1 VLQSLL
7 NGDEQGA
14 IEKAA
19 RLQDIFGRDNL
30 FVELQDHGLQAQRET
45 NPKLIEIAKKIGAP
59 LLATNDS
66 HYTHQEDHEAHDAL
80 LCVQTGALLSDAK
93 RFKFEGS
100 EHYLK
105 TAAEMRYLFR
115 EVPSACDN
123 TLWIAERADLQIEF
137 GKPLLPNFPVPEGF
151 DDASYLEH
159 LTWEGAKKRWGDQLP
174 NDAVERLS
182 YELKV
187 INDMGFASYFL
198 ITWDLIKHARDAG
211 IRVGPGRGSAA
222 GCAVAYCLWITDLD
236 PIKYDLLFE
245 RFLNPSRVSMP
256 DIDMDFDSRYR
267 DEMIRY
273 AAERYGR
280 DHVAQI
286 ITFGT
291 IKARN
296 AVRDAA
302 RVLGYPY
309 GVGDKLAKAMPP
321 MVMGRDTP
329 LKYCFEQHPKYTDGY
344 KAAAD
349 LRAMYD
355 TDPDLKKV
363 IDVARGLEGL
373 KRSDGIHAAAV
384 VITKDPV
391 TDYVP
396 IQRKP
401 ESGQDPADAPVVTQY
416 EMHGVEDLGL
426 LKMDFLGLRNLDVIT
441 DAEAMIRAQRDP
453 GFVVEE
459 ISLDDQAT
467 FDLLSRGDTIGVFQL
482 ESPPMRQLL
491 KAMAPNS
498 FEDVSAVLALYRPGP
513 MSVNMHYDYADRKN
527 GRKPVEYFHEDAK
540 EVLHDTYGLMIY
552 QESVMRVAQKFAGY
566 SLAEADNLRK
576 ACLPAGSR
584 ILTKSR
590 GYVPIEKLMSM
601 SDRRVQTIDTDSSN
615 SRYEAVEDVWSVGV
629 KPVYRITTR
638 TGHTIEATGEHPFL
652 IEDRWVELRSI
663 RPGDLIGV
671 AGRTTTNGGAKL
683 AWHEVE
689 LAANEAG
696 SWYLDAD
703 MSLLD
708 RIVNGPRDKVERF
721 LGLYFCADGWADE
734 AGCHFGSKSLQVCQ
748 SLKRMLLRFGIVAN
762 LHHRDVPGH
771 GRHWTLSVADKGH
784 AKEFA
789 RVVEPHLT
797 TVKYA
802 KVRRWL
808 HEWANTQGSSATCI
822 GIPTAF
828 VRSELER
835 RRSVTGR
842 SKRSLGIDGGGL
854 FTTRLVHR
862 NTLDGLLYSER
873 LEDLRTGDL
882 LWDTV
887 VSVEYSRD
895 VECFDFRMA
904 NPDRPYAVV
913 EDFLVHN
920 CGKKIRELMAKERDA
935 FEAGV
940 ERTGYGKDLGPML
953 FDIIEKF
960 ADYAFNKSHT
970 FGYGLVTYQTAYLKA
985 HYPVE
990 YIACLLTSVKNNLDK
1005 AATYLSD
1012 CRSMGIKVLP
1022 PDVNRSMS
1030 NFGALAPDEVP
1041 PGVTLAVGSPGAI
1054 TFGLSA
1060 VRNVG
1065 EALVELLIA
1074 EREENGQFTSF
1085 HDFVERVPE
1094 PVLNKRT
1101 IESLIKGGAFDNLGH
1116 TRRGLLTVFEHI
1128 IDTTVKR
1135 RREREKG
1142 VMSLF
1147 GDWGDDGGGDGDG
1160 AGAGSGD
1167 GFDER
1172 TEIPDLAFDKTEQL
1186 RYEKEMLGLYVSDHP
1201 LFGVEAALRRKV
1213 EHSVLDLQTME
1224 DGANVVVGGVIT
1236 NLARKFTK
1244 KGDQMA
1250 VFLLED
1256 LDASIEVTIF
1266 PRTLAEQGHK
1276 LEDDLIVA
1284 VKGRLDR
1291 RDESRFG
1298 LIGQTV
1304 TVLSG
1309 LSDGPAAPLRLR
1321 LPSAAL
1327 DELKIQRLKRILREH
1342 PGDSV
1347 VMVDIGQGKVLKLAD
1362 EFRVDLDRSVGELR
1376 MAFGHEAVLL

>member
-1 VLQSLL
+1 MLDGAARLDELVAKAVSDGQPAIGITDHGNMYGTLDFYRECNRQGIKPIIGTEAYMAHDHRSERPTRRGRIDDSGGDTEGGKKLYYHLTLLAENQTGYKNLIQLSSLAFMEGYYYKPRMDWELLEKYSDGLIATTGCLGGHVLQSLL
-7 NGDEQGA
+7 NGDDKGA
-14 IEKAA
+14 LAKAA

-30 FVELQDHGLQAQRET
+30 FVELQDHGLQAQRDT
-45 NPKLIEIAKKIGAP
+45 NPKLVEIAKQIGAP

-66 HYTHQEDHEAHDAL
+66 HYTHQHDHESHDAL
-80 LCVQTGALLSDAK
+80 LCVQTGALLSDPK
-93 RFKFEGS
+93 RFKFEGT

-105 TAAEMRYLFR
+105 SAAEMRYLFR
-115 EVPSACDN
+115 EVPTACDN
-123 TLWIAERADLQIEF
+123 SLWIAERAELEIEF
-137 GKPLLPNFPVPEGF
+137 GKPLLPNFPLPPGF
-151 DDASYLEH
+151 DDDAAYLTH
-159 LTWEGAKKRWGDQLP
+159 LTWEGAKQRWGDDISP
-174 NDAVERLS
+174 DVAERIA
-182 YELKV
+182 YELKT
-187 INDMGFASYFL
+187 ICDMGFASYFL
-198 ITWDLIKHARDAG
+198 ITWDLIKHAKDQG

-222 GCAVAYCLWITDLD
+222 GCAVAYSLRITDLD
-236 PIKYDLLFE
+236 PMRYDLLFE
-245 RFLNPSRVSMP
+245 RFLNPSRISMP

-329 LKYCFEQHPKYTDGY
+329 LKYCFEESPKYADGY

-349 LRAMYD
+349 LRAMYVS
-355 TDPDLKKV
+355 DPDLKRV

-441 DAEAMIRAQRDP
+441 DAVAMIQAQRDP
-453 GFVVEE
+453 GFVIED
-459 ISLDDQAT
+459 IPLDDAAT

-491 KAMAPNS
+491 KALVPTS

-527 GRKPVEYFHEDAK
+527 NRKPVEYFHDDAE
-540 EVLHDTYGLMIY
+540 EVLGDTYGLMIY

-576 ACLPAGSR
+576 AMGK
-584 ILTKSR
+584 KSR
-590 GYVPIEKLMSM
+590 EVMAKARE
-601 SDRRVQTIDTDSSN
+601 TF
-615 SRYEAVEDVWSVGV
+615 E
-629 KPVYRITTR
+629 
-638 TGHTIEATGEHPFL
+638 
-652 IEDRWVELRSI
+652 
-663 RPGDLIGV
+663 
-671 AGRTTTNGGAKL
+671 GG
-683 AWHEVE
+683 
-689 LAANEAG
+689 
-696 SWYLDAD
+696 
-703 MSLLD
+703 
-708 RIVNGPRDKVERF
+708 
-721 LGLYFCADGWADE
+721 
-734 AGCHFGSKSLQVCQ
+734 
-748 SLKRMLLRFGIVAN
+748 
-762 LHHRDVPGH
+762 
-771 GRHWTLSVADKGH
+771 
-784 AKEFA
+784 
-789 RVVEPHLT
+789 
-797 TVKYA
+797 
-802 KVRRWL
+802 
-808 HEWANTQGSSATCI
+808 
-822 GIPTAF
+822 
-828 VRSELER
+828 
-835 RRSVTGR
+835 
-842 SKRSLGIDGGGL
+842 
-854 FTTRLVHR
+854 
-862 NTLDGLLYSER
+862 
-873 LEDLRTGDL
+873 
-882 LWDTV
+882 V
-887 VSVEYSRD
+887 VS
-895 VECFDFRMA
+895 
-904 NPDRPYAVV
+904 
-913 EDFLVHN
+913 
-920 CGKKIRELMAKERDA
+920 
-935 FEAGV
+935 
-940 ERTGYGKDLGPML
+940 TGYGDVLGKQL

-990 YIACLLTSVKNNLDK
+990 YVACLLTSVKSNLDK

-1022 PDVNRSMS
+1022 PDVNRSVT
-1030 NFGALAPDEVP
+1030 NFAALSADQLPDDISVP
-1041 PGVTLAVGSPGAI
+1041 VGSPGAI

-1065 EALVELLIA
+1065 EGLVELLVN
-1074 EREENGQFTSF
+1074 ERNENGTFDSF

-1101 IESLIKGGAFDNLGH
+1101 VESLIKGGAFDSLGH
-1116 TRRGLLTVFEHI
+1116 PRRGLLTVFEHI
-1128 IDTTVKR
+1128 IDSTVSR

-1147 GDWGDDGGGDGDG
+1147 GDWNAADE
-1160 AGAGSGD
+1160 AESGTAD
-1167 GFDER
+1167 SVFSER
-1172 TEIPDLAFDKTEQL
+1172 TAIPDLVFDKGDQL

-1201 LFGVEAALRRKV
+1201 LFGVEGALKRKV
-1213 EHSVLDLQTME
+1213 EHQLIDLPMMD
-1224 DGANVVVGGVIT
+1224 DGAQVVVGGVIT

-1244 KGDQMA
+1244 RGDQMA
-1250 VFLLED
+1250 VFVLED
-1256 LDASIEVTIF
+1256 LDSSIEVTIF
-1266 PRTLAEQGHK
+1266 PRTLTEQGHK
-1276 LEDDLIVA
+1276 LEDDLIVT

-1298 LIGQTV
+1298 LIGQTI
-1304 TVLSG
+1304 TVLTG
-1309 LSDGPAAPLRLR
+1309 LSDGPAPALRLR
-1321 LPSAAL
+1321 LPSTSL
-1327 DELKIQRLKRILREH
+1327 DELRIQRLKRILREH
-1342 PGDSV
+1342 PGDSL
-1347 VMVDIGQGKVLKLAD
+1347 VMVDVGQGRVLKLSD

>member
-1 VLQSLL
+1 
-7 NGDEQGA
+7 
-14 IEKAA
+14 
-19 RLQDIFGRDNL
+19 
-30 FVELQDHGLQAQRET
+30 
-45 NPKLIEIAKKIGAP
+45 
-59 LLATNDS
+59 
-66 HYTHQEDHEAHDAL
+66 
-80 LCVQTGALLSDAK
+80 
-93 RFKFEGS
+93 
-100 EHYLK
+100 
-105 TAAEMRYLFR
+105 M
-115 EVPSACDN
+115 
-123 TLWIAERADLQIEF
+123 
-137 GKPLLPNFPVPEGF
+137 
-151 DDASYLEH
+151 
-159 LTWEGAKKRWGDQLP
+159 
-174 NDAVERLS
+174 
-182 YELKV
+182 
-187 INDMGFASYFL
+187 
-198 ITWDLIKHARDAG
+198 
-211 IRVGPGRGSAA
+211 
-222 GCAVAYCLWITDLD
+222 
-236 PIKYDLLFE
+236 
-245 RFLNPSRVSMP
+245 
-256 DIDMDFDSRYR
+256 
-267 DEMIRY
+267 
-273 AAERYGR
+273 
-280 DHVAQI
+280 
-286 ITFGT
+286 
-291 IKARN
+291 
-296 AVRDAA
+296 
-302 RVLGYPY
+302 LGYPY

-329 LKYCFEQHPKYTDGY
+329 LKYCFEQSPKYADGY

-355 TDPDLKKV
+355 SDDDLKRV

-441 DAEAMIRAQRDP
+441 DANLMIRTQRDP
-453 GFVVEE
+453 DFDVDD
-459 ISLDDQAT
+459 IPLDDAAT
-467 FDLLSRGDTIGVFQL
+467 FALLSRGDTIGVFQL

-527 GRKPVEYFHEDAK
+527 QRKPVEYFHDDAE

-576 ACLPAGSR
+576 AMGKKVREQMAAARDGF
-584 ILTKSR
+584 
-590 GYVPIEKLMSM
+590 EK
-601 SDRRVQTIDTDSSN
+601 
-615 SRYEAVEDVWSVGV
+615 GV
-629 KPVYRITTR
+629 V
-638 TGHTIEATGEHPFL
+638 ATGYEPAL
-652 IEDRWVELRSI
+652 
-663 RPGDLIGV
+663 
-671 AGRTTTNGGAKL
+671 GR
-683 AWHEVE
+683 
-689 LAANEAG
+689 
-696 SWYLDAD
+696 
-703 MSLLD
+703 
-708 RIVNGPRDKVERF
+708 
-721 LGLYFCADGWADE
+721 
-734 AGCHFGSKSLQVCQ
+734 Q
-748 SLKRMLLRFGIVAN
+748 
-762 LHHRDVPGH
+762 
-771 GRHWTLSVADKGH
+771 
-784 AKEFA
+784 
-789 RVVEPHLT
+789 
-797 TVKYA
+797 
-802 KVRRWL
+802 
-808 HEWANTQGSSATCI
+808 
-822 GIPTAF
+822 
-828 VRSELER
+828 
-835 RRSVTGR
+835 
-842 SKRSLGIDGGGL
+842 
-854 FTTRLVHR
+854 
-862 NTLDGLLYSER
+862 
-873 LEDLRTGDL
+873 
-882 LWDTV
+882 
-887 VSVEYSRD
+887 
-895 VECFDFRMA
+895 
-904 NPDRPYAVV
+904 
-913 EDFLVHN
+913 
-920 CGKKIRELMAKERDA
+920 
-935 FEAGV
+935 
-940 ERTGYGKDLGPML
+940 L

-970 FGYGLVTYQTAYLKA
+970 FGYGLITYQTAYLKA

-990 YIACLLTSVKNNLDK
+990 YLACLLTSVKGNLDK
-1005 AATYLSD
+1005 AAIYLSD

-1030 NFGALAPDEVP
+1030 DFGALAPTELP
-1041 PGVTLAVGSPGAI
+1041 PGVSLSLGSPGAI

-1065 EALVELLIA
+1065 EGLVELLIE
-1074 EREENGQFTSF
+1074 ERTENGQFTSF

-1101 IESLIKGGAFDNLGH
+1101 IESLIKGGAFDTLGH

-1147 GDWGDDGGGDGDG
+1147 GDWGDDEQESTGDGY
-1160 AGAGSGD
+1160 
-1167 GFDER
+1167 DER
-1172 TEIPDLAFDKTEQL
+1172 TEIPDLSFDKTEQL

-1201 LFGVEAALRRKV
+1201 LFGVEAALKRKV
-1213 EHSVLDLQTME
+1213 EQSVLDLQSMD
-1224 DGANVVVGGVIT
+1224 DGAAVVVGGVIT

-1309 LSDGPAAPLRLR
+1309 LTDGPAAPLRLR
-1321 LPSAAL
+1321 LPSSAL

>member
-1 VLQSLL
+1 
-7 NGDEQGA
+7 
-14 IEKAA
+14 
-19 RLQDIFGRDNL
+19 
-30 FVELQDHGLQAQRET
+30 
-45 NPKLIEIAKKIGAP
+45 
-59 LLATNDS
+59 
-66 HYTHQEDHEAHDAL
+66 
-80 LCVQTGALLSDAK
+80 
-93 RFKFEGS
+93 
-100 EHYLK
+100 
-105 TAAEMRYLFR
+105 
-115 EVPSACDN
+115 
-123 TLWIAERADLQIEF
+123 
-137 GKPLLPNFPVPEGF
+137 
-151 DDASYLEH
+151 
-159 LTWEGAKKRWGDQLP
+159 
-174 NDAVERLS
+174 
-182 YELKV
+182 
-187 INDMGFASYFL
+187 
-198 ITWDLIKHARDAG
+198 
-211 IRVGPGRGSAA
+211 
-222 GCAVAYCLWITDLD
+222 
-236 PIKYDLLFE
+236 
-245 RFLNPSRVSMP
+245 
-256 DIDMDFDSRYR
+256 
-267 DEMIRY
+267 MIRY

-329 LKYCFEQHPKYTDGY
+329 LKYCFEQNPKYAEGY

-355 TDPDLKKV
+355 SDDDLKRV

-384 VITKDPV
+384 VITKEPV

-416 EMHGVEDLGL
+416 EMHGIEDLGL

-441 DAEAMIRAQRDP
+441 DAETMIRRLRDP
-453 GFVVEE
+453 DFIVEE
-459 ISLDDQAT
+459 ISLDDPAT
-467 FDLLSRGDTIGVFQL
+467 FALLSRGDTIGVFQL

-491 KAMAPNS
+491 RALAPNS
-498 FEDVSAVLALYRPGP
+498 FEDVAALIALYRPGP
-513 MSVNMHYDYADRKN
+513 MGVNMHYDYADRKN
-527 GRKPVEYFHEDAK
+527 ARKPVEYFHPDA
-540 EVLHDTYGLMIY
+540 EAVLGDTYGLMIY

-576 ACLPAGSR
+576 A
-584 ILTKSR
+584 
-590 GYVPIEKLMSM
+590 V
-601 SDRRVQTIDTDSSN
+601 
-615 SRYEAVEDVWSVGV
+615 
-629 KPVYRITTR
+629 
-638 TGHTIEATGEHPFL
+638 
-652 IEDRWVELRSI
+652 
-663 RPGDLIGV
+663 
-671 AGRTTTNGGAKL
+671 
-683 AWHEVE
+683 
-689 LAANEAG
+689 
-696 SWYLDAD
+696 
-703 MSLLD
+703 
-708 RIVNGPRDKVERF
+708 
-721 LGLYFCADGWADE
+721 
-734 AGCHFGSKSLQVCQ
+734 
-748 SLKRMLLRFGIVAN
+748 
-762 LHHRDVPGH
+762 
-771 GRHWTLSVADKGH
+771 
-784 AKEFA
+784 
-789 RVVEPHLT
+789 
-797 TVKYA
+797 
-802 KVRRWL
+802 
-808 HEWANTQGSSATCI
+808 
-822 GIPTAF
+822 
-828 VRSELER
+828 
-835 RRSVTGR
+835 
-842 SKRSLGIDGGGL
+842 
-854 FTTRLVHR
+854 
-862 NTLDGLLYSER
+862 
-873 LEDLRTGDL
+873 
-882 LWDTV
+882 
-887 VSVEYSRD
+887 
-895 VECFDFRMA
+895 
-904 NPDRPYAVV
+904 
-913 EDFLVHN
+913 
-920 CGKKIRELMAKERDA
+920 GKKIREMMVAERVT

-940 ERTGYGKDLGPML
+940 VKEGYGELLGKQL

-960 ADYAFNKSHT
+960 ADYTFAKSHS

-985 HYPVE
+985 NFPVE
-990 YIACLLTSVKNNLDK
+990 YLACLLTSVKSNLDK
-1005 AATYLSD
+1005 AATYLAD
-1012 CRSMGIKVLP
+1012 CRSMAIKVLP

-1030 NFGALAPDEVP
+1030 NFGVLAPSDVP
-1041 PGVTLAVGSPGAI
+1041 LGVSLPLGSPGAI

-1074 EREENGQFTSF
+1074 ERDENGQFTSF

-1101 IESLIKGGAFDNLGH
+1101 IESLIKGGAFDTLGH

-1147 GDWGDDGGGDGDG
+1147 GDWGDPSDGVG
-1160 AGAGSGD
+1160 AETDASSGE

-1172 TEIPDLAFDKTEQL
+1172 TEIPELAFDKTEQL

-1213 EHSVLDLQTME
+1213 EHSVLDLQTMD

-1309 LSDGPAAPLRLR
+1309 LTDGPAAPLRLR
-1321 LPSAAL
+1321 LPSTSL

>member
-1 VLQSLL
+1 
-7 NGDEQGA
+7 
-14 IEKAA
+14 
-19 RLQDIFGRDNL
+19 
-30 FVELQDHGLQAQRET
+30 
-45 NPKLIEIAKKIGAP
+45 
-59 LLATNDS
+59 
-66 HYTHQEDHEAHDAL
+66 
-80 LCVQTGALLSDAK
+80 
-93 RFKFEGS
+93 
-100 EHYLK
+100 
-105 TAAEMRYLFR
+105 
-115 EVPSACDN
+115 
-123 TLWIAERADLQIEF
+123 
-137 GKPLLPNFPVPEGF
+137 
-151 DDASYLEH
+151 
-159 LTWEGAKKRWGDQLP
+159 
-174 NDAVERLS
+174 
-182 YELKV
+182 
-187 INDMGFASYFL
+187 
-198 ITWDLIKHARDAG
+198 
-211 IRVGPGRGSAA
+211 
-222 GCAVAYCLWITDLD
+222 
-236 PIKYDLLFE
+236 
-245 RFLNPSRVSMP
+245 MP

-329 LKYCFEQHPKYTDGY
+329 LKYCFEQNPKYAEGY

-355 TDPDLKKV
+355 SDDDLKRV

-384 VITKDPV
+384 VITKEPV

-416 EMHGVEDLGL
+416 EMHGIEDLGL

-441 DAEAMIRAQRDP
+441 DAETMIRRLRDP
-453 GFVVEE
+453 DFVVEE
-459 ISLDDQAT
+459 ISLDDPAT
-467 FDLLSRGDTIGVFQL
+467 FALLSRGDTIGVFQL

-491 KAMAPNS
+491 RALAPNS
-498 FEDVSAVLALYRPGP
+498 FEDVAALIALYRPGP
-513 MSVNMHYDYADRKN
+513 MGVNMHYDYADRKN
-527 GRKPVEYFHEDAK
+527 ARKPVEYFHPDA
-540 EVLHDTYGLMIY
+540 EAVLGDTYGLMIY

-576 ACLPAGSR
+576 A
-584 ILTKSR
+584 
-590 GYVPIEKLMSM
+590 V
-601 SDRRVQTIDTDSSN
+601 
-615 SRYEAVEDVWSVGV
+615 
-629 KPVYRITTR
+629 
-638 TGHTIEATGEHPFL
+638 
-652 IEDRWVELRSI
+652 
-663 RPGDLIGV
+663 
-671 AGRTTTNGGAKL
+671 
-683 AWHEVE
+683 
-689 LAANEAG
+689 
-696 SWYLDAD
+696 
-703 MSLLD
+703 
-708 RIVNGPRDKVERF
+708 
-721 LGLYFCADGWADE
+721 
-734 AGCHFGSKSLQVCQ
+734 
-748 SLKRMLLRFGIVAN
+748 
-762 LHHRDVPGH
+762 
-771 GRHWTLSVADKGH
+771 
-784 AKEFA
+784 
-789 RVVEPHLT
+789 
-797 TVKYA
+797 
-802 KVRRWL
+802 
-808 HEWANTQGSSATCI
+808 
-822 GIPTAF
+822 
-828 VRSELER
+828 
-835 RRSVTGR
+835 
-842 SKRSLGIDGGGL
+842 
-854 FTTRLVHR
+854 
-862 NTLDGLLYSER
+862 
-873 LEDLRTGDL
+873 
-882 LWDTV
+882 
-887 VSVEYSRD
+887 
-895 VECFDFRMA
+895 
-904 NPDRPYAVV
+904 
-913 EDFLVHN
+913 
-920 CGKKIRELMAKERDA
+920 GKKIREMMVAERVT

-940 ERTGYGKDLGPML
+940 VKEGYGELLGRQL

-960 ADYAFNKSHT
+960 ADYAFAKSHS

-985 HYPVE
+985 NFPVE
-990 YIACLLTSVKNNLDK
+990 YLACLLTSVKSNLDK
-1005 AATYLSD
+1005 AATYLAD
-1012 CRSMGIKVLP
+1012 CRSMAIKVLP

-1030 NFGALAPDEVP
+1030 NFGVLAPAEVP
-1041 PGVTLAVGSPGAI
+1041 VGVSLPIGSPGAI

-1074 EREENGQFTSF
+1074 ERDENGQFASF

-1094 PVLNKRT
+1094 SVLNKRT
-1101 IESLIKGGAFDNLGH
+1101 IESLIKGGAFDTMGH

-1147 GDWGDDGGGDGDG
+1147 GDWADESDAD
-1160 AGAGSGD
+1160 ASSGD

-1172 TEIPDLAFDKTEQL
+1172 TDIPDLAFDKTEQL

-1213 EHSVLDLQTME
+1213 EHSVLDLQTMD

-1309 LSDGPAAPLRLR
+1309 LTDGPAAPLRLR
-1321 LPSAAL
+1321 LPSSSL

>member
-1 VLQSLL
+1 VPDSFTHLHVHTEFSMLDGAARLDELVAKAVADGMPAIGMTDHGNMYGTLDFYKECNKQGIKPIIGTEAYMAHDHRSERPTRRGRLDDSGGDTEGGKKLYYHLTLLAENQTGYKNLIQLSSLAFMEGYYYKPRMDWELLDKYSDGLIATTGCLGGHVLQSLL
-7 NGDEQGA
+7 NGDEKGA
-14 IEKAA
+14 VEKAA

-30 FVELQDHGLQAQRET
+30 FVELQDHGLAAQRET

-159 LTWEGAKKRWGDQLP
+159 LTWEGARKRWGDQLP

-198 ITWDLIKHARDAG
+198 ITWDLIKHARDAK

-329 LKYCFEQHPKYTDGY
+329 LKYCFEQHPKYADGY
-344 KAAAD
+344 KAATD

-527 GRKPVEYFHEDAK
+527 ERKPVEYFHEDAE
-540 EVLHDTYGLMIY
+540 EVLGDTYGLMIY

-566 SLAEADNLRK
+566 SLADADNLRK
-576 ACLPAGSR
+576 AMG
-584 ILTKSR
+584 K
-590 GYVPIEKLMSM
+590 
-601 SDRRVQTIDTDSSN
+601 
-615 SRYEAVEDVWSVGV
+615 
-629 KPVYRITTR
+629 
-638 TGHTIEATGEHPFL
+638 
-652 IEDRWVELRSI
+652 
-663 RPGDLIGV
+663 
-671 AGRTTTNGGAKL
+671 
-683 AWHEVE
+683 
-689 LAANEAG
+689 
-696 SWYLDAD
+696 
-703 MSLLD
+703 
-708 RIVNGPRDKVERF
+708 
-721 LGLYFCADGWADE
+721 
-734 AGCHFGSKSLQVCQ
+734 
-748 SLKRMLLRFGIVAN
+748 
-762 LHHRDVPGH
+762 
-771 GRHWTLSVADKGH
+771 
-784 AKEFA
+784 
-789 RVVEPHLT
+789 
-797 TVKYA
+797 
-802 KVRRWL
+802 KVREVMAEAR
-808 HEWANTQGSSATCI
+808 EGFES
-822 GIPTAF
+822 G
-828 VRSELER
+828 
-835 RRSVTGR
+835 
-842 SKRSLGIDGGGL
+842 
-854 FTTRLVHR
+854 
-862 NTLDGLLYSER
+862 
-873 LEDLRTGDL
+873 
-882 LWDTV
+882 V
-887 VSVEYSRD
+887 V
-895 VECFDFRMA
+895 
-904 NPDRPYAVV
+904 
-913 EDFLVHN
+913 
-920 CGKKIRELMAKERDA
+920 
-935 FEAGV
+935 
-940 ERTGYGKDLGPML
+940 RTGYEPALGKEL

-990 YIACLLTSVKNNLDK
+990 YVACLLTSVKNNLDK

-1022 PDVNRSMS
+1022 PDVNRSMA
-1030 NFGALAPDEVP
+1030 NFGALSPDELP
-1041 PGVTLAVGSPGAI
+1041 PGITLAVGSPGAI

-1065 EALVELLIA
+1065 EALVDLLIA
-1074 EREENGQFTSF
+1074 EREENGQFSSF

-1147 GDWGDDGGGDGDG
+1147 GDWADEG
-1160 AGAGSGD
+1160 AGDAGGSAD

-1201 LFGVEAALRRKV
+1201 LFGVEAAMRRKV
-1213 EHSVLDLQTME
+1213 EHAVLDLQTME

-1276 LEDDLIVA
+1276 LEDDLIVS

-1309 LSDGPAAPLRLR
+1309 LGDGPAAPLRLR